1 MASRRRRA
9 VSRVPENRQFG
20 IKGNKL
26 HAPWGE
32 RGITRYMLRIDVC
45 LVFVICCQS
54 PYYVCVQ
61 YYDRMP
67 LNILK
72 VKKPGKRIK
81 ITIRELNFLR

>member
-1 MASRRRRA
+1 MASRRRRVA
-9 VSRVPENRQFG
+9 SRVPENRKFG

-32 RGITRYMLRIDVC
+32 RGIVI
-45 LVFVICCQS
+45 VICCQS
-54 PYYVCVQ
+54 PYYVCAQ